1 MKNFASSSARSK
13 KFLAL
18 AALFLAA
25 KLSASA
31 VVDLGNAASATPYD
45 RYMAPVKQ
53 VFGSIHGE
61 NTTLDRVNT
70 LMREG
75 RGFRYSHTEP
85 FYPALPQETAS
96 RRAGDCKDKALWL
109 MDQLQD
115 QNVRFVIGKLDRGAR
130 VSHAWLLWE
139 HEGQWWIL
147 DCTML
152 SQAVPAER
160 AGANEYVPLYSFS
173 KSTAYRH
180 TDKAGLVADTA
191 AKGSKARV

>member
-1 MKNFASSSARSK
+1 MKKICSYFARSK
-13 KFLAL
+13 ALL
-18 AALFLAA
+18 AAIVLLVA

-31 VVDLGNAASATPYD
+31 TVDLGSAADHTPYD
-45 RYMAPVKQ
+45 RYMTPVKQ

-61 NTTLDRVNT
+61 GAAMDRVNT

-85 FYPALPQETAS
+85 YLPAQPQETAT
-96 RRAGDCKDKALWL
+96 RRCGDCKDKALWL

-115 QNVRFVIGKLDRGAR
+115 QNVRFVIGKLSRNSA
-130 VSHAWLLWE
+130 VSHAWLMWE

-152 SQAVPAER
+152 SRPILADR
-160 AGANEYVPLYSFS
+160 AGANEYVPLYSFGKTLTYHHS
-173 KSTAYRH
+173 
-180 TDKAGLVADTA
+180 DKAGMLAETA
-191 AKGSKARV
+191 SKTKARV